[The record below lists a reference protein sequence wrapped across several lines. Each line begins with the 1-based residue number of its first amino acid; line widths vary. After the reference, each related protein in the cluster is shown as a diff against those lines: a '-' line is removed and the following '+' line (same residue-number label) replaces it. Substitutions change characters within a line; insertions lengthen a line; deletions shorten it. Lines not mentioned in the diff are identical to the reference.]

1 VARGGTAAGLI
12 TTTVFQKLALS
23 EMAALGAT
31 GLPLLVIQHPLGG
44 ESPEG
49 VNRRVAQAIEQ
60 IASVLG
66 PDHTVEGEG
75 AGRRRG
81 RPDEP
86 PLGEERRSSE
96 RRESAPSV
104 LDEGD
109 VFAEFV
115 RREWCD
121 GLPVVAPTRE
131 RVDAMLAG
139 AHADGGESL
148 GLMAPLWRES
158 TLEKLA
164 VNAVMAGCE
173 PAVFPVIVAAVQA
186 MLDPAFN
193 LYGVQAT
200 THPVAPL
207 LIVSGPR
214 AGAIGLHS
222 GAGLF
227 GPGFRANATIGR
239 AIRLILMN
247 VGGAWPGRHDMATQ
261 GSPAKFSFAIAE
273 RDEASPWEPLHVALG
288 FRPDQSVVTVYG
300 GEPPHNVNDHVSTT
314 AAGILNNV
322 SDVATTLGSN
332 VGWYFSQSQLLVVLG
347 PEHAA
352 TVAADGFT
360 RADVQRFV
368 FEHAR
373 LPLGRLKLG
382 GMWGMHDWPLWMR
395 QATDDS
401 VMLPQV
407 PSPDDVFVMV
417 AGGPGKHS
425 AVVPNCTFSRAVSR
439 VID

>member
-1 VARGGTAAGLI
+1 
-12 TTTVFQKLALS
+12 VFQTLAHA
-23 EMAALGAT
+23 EMAALGVT

-44 ESPEG
+44 EAPEG
-49 VNRRVAQAIEQ
+49 VGRRVAQAVEQ
-60 IASVLG
+60 LSSALG
-66 PDHTVEGEG
+66 RDDSRGTPPADSIHEPVES
-75 AGRRRG
+75 RSTT
-81 RPDEP
+81 
-86 PLGEERRSSE
+86 LEE
-96 RRESAPSV
+96 A
-104 LDEGD
+104 D
-109 VFAEFV
+109 VYTEFV

-121 GLPVVAPTRE
+121 GLPIVAPTPE
-131 RVDAMLAG
+131 RVAAMLA
-139 AHADGGESL
+139 AARADGAESL
-148 GLMAPLWRES
+148 GLMPPLWREC

-173 PAVFPVIVAAVQA
+173 PAWFRVIVAATRA

-207 LIVSGPR
+207 VIVNGPEAR
-214 AGAIGLHS
+214 AIGLHAGS
-222 GAGLF
+222 GLL

-247 VGGAWPGRHDMATQ
+247 VGGGWPGRHDMATQ
-261 GSPAKFSFAIAE
+261 GGPSKFSFAVAE
-273 RDEASPWEPLHVALG
+273 REDTSPWEPMHVALG

-300 GEPPHNVNDHVSTT
+300 GESPHNVNDHVSTT

-322 SDVATTLGSN
+322 SDVAATLGSN

-352 TVAADGFT
+352 TIAGDGFS
-360 RADVQRFV
+360 RKDVQRFV

-382 GMWGMHDWPLWMR
+382 GMWGMHDWPLWM
-395 QATDDS
+395 QKVTDES
-401 VMLPQV
+401 AMLPQV
-407 PSPDDVFVMV
+407 PSPEDIFVMV
-417 AGGPGKHS
+417 GGGSGKHS

-439 VID
+439 VL